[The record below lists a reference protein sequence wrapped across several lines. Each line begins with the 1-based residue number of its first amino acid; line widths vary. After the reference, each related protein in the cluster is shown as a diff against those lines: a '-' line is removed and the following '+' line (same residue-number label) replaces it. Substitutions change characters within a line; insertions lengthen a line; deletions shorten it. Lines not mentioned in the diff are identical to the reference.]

1 MLPCSS
7 GSADAGADK
16 DSGTCSSVSL
26 FLRSAAHQTAR
37 PATSIATLRCETV
50 PGGAA
55 HRLLQADALPASRRE
70 ENNARPSTF
79 ESPSVPG
86 NPCHNIIPS
95 VLRSTG
101 IPRAGRRVGSMPKVV
116 CRSKSSAFPTSTCC
130 ISTVMSFLKSIGV
143 SDYFTGPEG
152 FKKVGHVV
160 EVNISGAS
168 CQRVT

>member
-16 DSGTCSSVSL
+16 AALTHDWPAPPAPA
-26 FLRSAAHQTAR
+26 FLRISGQ
-37 PATSIATLRCETV
+37 ETV

-79 ESPSVPG
+79 ESPSMPG

-95 VLRSTG
+95 VLRSIG

-130 ISTVMSFLKSIGV
+130 ISTVMSFLESIGV

-152 FKKVGHVV
+152 FEKVGHVV